1 MLSEKCLDFIE
12 QHENELLNLIETLCG
27 ICAPS
32 NNEWK
37 RTEFVEQWLK
47 EHGCESVKVDQA
59 GNVLYY
65 YQTDQHDEWMLA
77 LAHMD
82 TVFPDLEPM
91 PFVVEG
97 NLMKCPGV
105 GDDTTNLA
113 VLMMTARF
121 LAETKPEMKMGLLLA
136 ADTGEEGLG
145 NLKGCRQ
152 IMKDHGK
159 QIVEV
164 IALDGSY
171 DGAVNRAVGSLRYKV
186 CVETEGG
193 HSYGCFGHRNA
204 IHQLSVLINNLY
216 TYKVPEAH
224 KTTYNVGEISGG
236 TSINTIAQKA
246 EMLFEIRSDHKP
258 DMDACNNYFMSAVET
273 LKANG
278 VNVHVE
284 LLGERPCMGE
294 VDMEKQQ
301 ALEAWTQALIKNYT
315 GQEIEFESG
324 STDCNIPFS
333 MGIPSICFG
342 AYLGDGAHTREEYI
356 EIDSLKL
363 GFKIGMEAL
372 LKEIK

>member
-12 QHENELLNLIETLCG
+12 QHENELLSLIETLCG

-186 CVETEGG
+186 CVETEGD

-315 GQEIEFESG
+315 GQEIDFESG